1 MLATQSISRWGSILR
16 SFLSSG
22 ESAIKSFEGFF
33 GLPQMSGVINSLP
46 LRVGVEMSQ
55 PNIKSDRL
63 GCWFSFLYP
72 FSIDT
77 KLAIISIGSTDNPH
91 SFDLLQLIFVQIAST
106 LQLKT
111 SSFKPVGEVD
121 SSSIERKFPSCRFI
135 FDFSDEFDASW
146 NVEIPFYR
154 VDLFCSYRRTGK

>member
-1 MLATQSISRWGSILR
+1 
-16 SFLSSG
+16 
-22 ESAIKSFEGFF
+22 
-33 GLPQMSGVINSLP
+33 MSGVINSLP

-106 LQLKT
+106 PQLKT

-121 SSSIERKFPSCRFI
+121 SSSIERKFPACRFI
-135 FDFSDEFDASW
+135 FDFSDEFDAS
-146 NVEIPFYR
+146 
-154 VDLFCSYRRTGK
+154 